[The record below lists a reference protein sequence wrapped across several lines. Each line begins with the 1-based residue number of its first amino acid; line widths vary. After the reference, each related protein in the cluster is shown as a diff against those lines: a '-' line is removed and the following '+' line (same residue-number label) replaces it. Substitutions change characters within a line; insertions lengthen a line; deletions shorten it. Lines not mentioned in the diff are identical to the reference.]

1 MADPRQ
7 PDSSPRAEPA
17 AKAGKVTLLLC
28 TTDAALRR
36 AWSKADVPA
45 GFRLA
50 TAPALAPE
58 HLAEGD
64 LQLILVDASA
74 ALAAEGRLAEALRA
88 AAARCVWTG
97 AADQIDRLGPALIAE
112 AYDVF
117 VTPTSAAVL
126 GQRLAG
132 WARNIRRAAAL
143 EEIGRRA
150 ETLSEQNDRLASRIA
165 EVETQTQAL
174 ANQHERLDQVLRR
187 IRQVARLSREIN
199 ALDLDRI
206 VHVCIADLPAL
217 LEAERASL
225 YLYDAAGDHLTLQG
239 QTPGPDLAKRVDLK
253 ENPRSPMAVAV
264 RSGELLLI
272 GEFQEFER
280 QKNLFLQ
287 REFLNQYATRSCVI
301 VPLKGGGRV
310 RGILN
315 LADKRGGRRFD
326 EDIDLPVVEQIAEL
340 IGASINNIEL
350 YQEMERRAKTD
361 PLTGLANRRT
371 VEEALARE
379 IDRSRRH
386 GAPLTVLMMDVD
398 HLKKIND
405 QHGHDAGDDVLRHL
419 AATIAKTVRSVDVPG
434 RWTGGDEFVIV
445 LPDTS
450 EVQARR
456 LAERLVERVG
466 LSPVVRDGKSVSAS
480 LSVGVAEYKKDEP
493 VESLIRRVDQA
504 LYAAKNAGRGRIAG
518 PDESPSAPD

>member
-150 ETLSEQNDRLASRIA
+150 ETLSEHNDRLASRIA

-217 LEAERASL
+217 L
-225 YLYDAAGDHLTLQG
+225 
-239 QTPGPDLAKRVDLK
+239 
-253 ENPRSPMAVAV
+253 
-264 RSGELLLI
+264 
-272 GEFQEFER
+272 
-280 QKNLFLQ
+280 
-287 REFLNQYATRSCVI
+287 
-301 VPLKGGGRV
+301 
-310 RGILN
+310 
-315 LADKRGGRRFD
+315 
-326 EDIDLPVVEQIAEL
+326 
-340 IGASINNIEL
+340 
-350 YQEMERRAKTD
+350 
-361 PLTGLANRRT
+361 
-371 VEEALARE
+371 
-379 IDRSRRH
+379 
-386 GAPLTVLMMDVD
+386 
-398 HLKKIND
+398 
-405 QHGHDAGDDVLRHL
+405 
-419 AATIAKTVRSVDVPG
+419 
-434 RWTGGDEFVIV
+434 
-445 LPDTS
+445 
-450 EVQARR
+450 
-456 LAERLVERVG
+456 
-466 LSPVVRDGKSVSAS
+466 
-480 LSVGVAEYKKDEP
+480 
-493 VESLIRRVDQA
+493 
-504 LYAAKNAGRGRIAG
+504 
-518 PDESPSAPD
+518 